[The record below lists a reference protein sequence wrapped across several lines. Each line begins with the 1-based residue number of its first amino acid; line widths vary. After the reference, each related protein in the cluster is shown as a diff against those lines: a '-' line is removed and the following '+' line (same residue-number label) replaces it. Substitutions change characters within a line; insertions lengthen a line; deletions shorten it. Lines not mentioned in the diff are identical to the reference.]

1 MAKHNKTM
9 DKKLL
14 AKAILIRFMLML
26 VLVLSIQL
34 ASAELTHKQNTDLK
48 FSITSNFADQCI
60 LTTIN
65 TPTDVLFVNQNGTK
79 TSQTFNFTISS
90 GNFSELGNY
99 RLNIECA
106 DSTQKVTEYE
116 DVEVTPN
123 GQVMGLSQA
132 ILFGFVFLIIIGM
145 LVFSIMGLSR
155 ANDVSWL
162 IFYICATYIMSFCM
176 FFVAWLFSSNYLWQT
191 PILASV
197 FWIIWLIMSI
207 CFFPFI
213 IGVSGYILKL
223 QAEALMVDN
232 YVSKGYSQED
242 AKSLA
247 KTKRKR

>member
-1 MAKHNKTM
+1 M

-14 AKAILIRFMLML
+14 AKVILIRFMLMF
-26 VLVLSIQL
+26 VLALSIQL
-34 ASAELTHKQNTDLK
+34 VSADLTHKQNTNLK
-48 FSITSNFADQCI
+48 FSITSNFADECV

-65 TPTDVLFVNQNGTK
+65 TPTDVLFINQNGSK
-79 TSQTFNFTISS
+79 TSQTFNFTIPS
-90 GNFSELGNY
+90 GNFSKLGDY

-116 DVEVTPN
+116 SVEVTPN
-123 GQVMGLSQA
+123 GQILGLSQS
-132 ILFGFVFLIIIGM
+132 ILFGFVFLIIIGL
-145 LVFSIMGLSR
+145 LVFSVYGLSK
-155 ANDVSWL
+155 ANEVSWL
-162 IFYICATYIMSFCM
+162 IFYICATYIMAFCM

-207 CFFPFI
+207 LFFPFI
-213 IGVSGYILKL
+213 VGVSGYILKL
-223 QAEALMVDN
+223 QAEALMVDD

>member
-1 MAKHNKTM
+1 M
-9 DKKLL
+9 
-14 AKAILIRFMLML
+14 LIGFG
-26 VLVLSIQL
+26 
-34 ASAELTHKQNTDLK
+34 SAEMTHKQNTNLI
-48 FSITSNFADQCI
+48 FSITSNFADECV

-65 TPTDVLFVNQNGTK
+65 TPTSVLFVNQNGTK
-79 TSQTFNFTISS
+79 NSQTFNYTISS
-90 GNFSELGNY
+90 ANFTELGNY
-99 RLNIECA
+99 RLNIECS
-106 DSTQKVTEYE
+106 DSTDKVTEYE

-123 GQVMGLSQA
+123 GQVLGLSQS
-132 ILFGFVFLIIIGM
+132 ILFGFVFLIIIG
-145 LVFSIMGLSR
+145 LLFFSVMGLAR

-162 IFYICATYIMSFCM
+162 IFYICSTYIMSFCM
-176 FFVAWLFSSNYLWQT
+176 FFVAWLFSENYLWQT

-197 FWIIWLIMSI
+197 FWIVWLIMSI
-207 CFFPFI
+207 LFFPFI